1 MSVTIDGS
9 LGITTPSETSTGPIV
24 APTIGASS
32 GSNLSLQ
39 SNGVTNATLDTNGN
53 FGLGVTPSAWTSSWK
68 VIQISSKSSFC
79 QAGGGDALVGS
90 NFYQA
95 TSGPLYLT
103 SSYATAYSQNAGNGQ
118 HIWLTAPSGTA
129 GNPVSFTQAMTLD
142 NSGNL
147 LVGYTSLPANSNSL
161 AVNGFAFINRT
172 TLVSGNNSAL
182 NISANDGSYY
192 GIMIQ
197 NISASNTFFE
207 VFINSTGSPA
217 GSIQQTSSTTVA
229 YNTTSDQRLKTD
241 LGLASQSRIL
251 DLKIHDYEC
260 KVDGSKARGVFA
272 QEAFKVIPEAV
283 TVGSDEIND
292 DGTKDKPWAVDY
304 SKFVPDL
311 IVMVQEQQEM
321 INQLKAEIAELKGA
335 K

>member
-53 FGLGVTPSAWTSSWK
+53 LGLGVTPSAWSTVGP
-68 VIQISSKSSFC
+68 VIQFADDGFVGSQGNTGTFYVG
-79 QAGGGDALVGS
+79 QNHYYNGS
-90 NFYQA
+90 NFIYTA
-95 TSGPLYLT
+95 NG
-103 SSYATAYSQNAGNGQ
+103 YATQYQCGTGSGS
-118 HIWLTAPSGTA
+118 HTWYTAPSGTA
-129 GNPVSFTQAMTLD
+129 GTAVTFTQAMTLD
-142 NSGNL
+142 SVGL
-147 LVGYTSLPANSNSL
+147 LVNETSRVSNSTH
-161 AVNGFAFINRT
+161 GFAFPGASKNGIEVVNYNA
-172 TLVSGNNSAL
+172 SGVPYML
-182 NISANDGSYY
+182 GFYFGST
-192 GIMIQ
+192 Q
-197 NISASNTFFE
+197 
-207 VFINSTGSPA
+207 V
-217 GSIQQTSSTTVA
+217 GSIASTSTTTA

-241 LGLASQSRIL
+241 LGIASQSRIL
-251 DLKIHDYEC
+251 DVKIHDYEW
-260 KVDGSKARGVFA
+260 KLDGSKARGVFA
-272 QEAFKVIPEAV
+272 QEAHQVIPEAV
-283 TVGSDEIND
+283 SVGSDEIDEN
-292 DGTKDKPWAVDY
+292 GNLTKPWAVDY